1 MVLNVCNV
9 RHRPLNSEVNIVIE
23 DSEEGGADVV
33 GTTGGA
39 SGKVGGTEDVASSVD
54 TIGGAIGAGGMIS
67 IGISTCCAYGGCL
80 SCGGSGSAG
89 ISEVPG
95 GAT

>member
-1 MVLNVCNV
+1 MV
-9 RHRPLNSEVNIVIE
+9 IV
-23 DSEEGGADVV
+23 DSDGRGADVA

-39 SGKVGGTEDVASSVD
+39 LGVVRRAEDVASSVD

-67 IGISTCCAYGGCL
+67 IGISTCCAYGGC
-80 SCGGSGSAG
+80 SSYGDSRGAG
-89 ISEVPG
+89 ISRAHR

>member
-1 MVLNVCNV
+1 M
-9 RHRPLNSEVNIVIE
+9 VIE
-23 DSEEGGADVV
+23 DSDGGGVDVAGTISGASRIVGEAEDIASGMGTIEGVV
-33 GTTGGA
+33 GA
-39 SGKVGGTEDVASSVD
+39 S
-54 TIGGAIGAGGMIS
+54 GMIS
-67 IGISTCCAYGGCL
+67 IGISACCACYAYGGCL

>member
-1 MVLNVCNV
+1 M
-9 RHRPLNSEVNIVIE
+9 VIE
-23 DSEEGGADVV
+23 DSDGGGADVA
-33 GTTGGA
+33 GTTGGDSRMVRGA
-39 SGKVGGTEDVASSVD
+39 EDVASCVG
-54 TIGGAIGAGGMIS
+54 TIEGVVGASGMIS
-67 IGISTCCAYGGCL
+67 IGISACCACYAYGGCL